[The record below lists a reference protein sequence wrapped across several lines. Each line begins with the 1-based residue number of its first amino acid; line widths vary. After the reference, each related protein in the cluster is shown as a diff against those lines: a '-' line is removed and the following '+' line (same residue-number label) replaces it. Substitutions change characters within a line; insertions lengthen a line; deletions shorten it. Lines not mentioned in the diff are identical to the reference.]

1 MEIPPNE
8 TFRTTSDHV
17 FLINDPNH
25 ALYIRRQRCGEL
37 LVALRALPAGSFT
50 VEEIGL
56 LLLTNVMLLNDSGL
70 TRIEAMWS
78 DHLG

>member
-1 MEIPPNE
+1 MDIPPNE
-8 TFRTTSDHV
+8 TFRTTSDQV

-25 ALYIRRQRCGEL
+25 PLHIRRQRCGEF

-56 LLLTNVMLLNDSGL
+56 LLFTNVMLLNNDGL
-70 TRIEAMWS
+70 ARIEAMWN